1 VLPKPSLLWRTI
13 SPAWSIACCANDRGA
28 ASDRKKYWR
37 RLLNRA
43 RLRAGLR
50 IAPPSVKGASTVENR
65 TTDYETLQSPW
76 TPRGSRITT
85 KPYGSF
91 SGVPHV
97 PLAGDLGGEASELR
111 ALFFDHVPAMSVS
124 GFATAACAGDC
135 GVEWHGNGRIAGG
148 GCVSRLALQLET
160 GKTAGLPK
168 VVTPL
173 PARGFC
179 GTLPVLQP
187 LLHFPRNHPAQGPL
201 DTRDLANA
209 FRESRPK
216 RRRA

>member
-1 VLPKPSLLWRTI
+1 METPTEPGETTGRPT
-13 SPAWSIACCANDRGA
+13 
-28 ASDRKKYWR
+28 R
-37 RLLNRA
+37 RCPI
-43 RLRAGLR
+43 GQ
-50 IAPPSVKGASTVENR
+50 GASTVENR
-65 TTDYETLQSPW
+65 TTDHETLQSPW

-111 ALFFDHVPAMSVS
+111 ALSFDHVPAMSVS

-148 GCVSRLALQLET
+148 GCVSRLALQLQI
-160 GKTAGLPK
+160 GKTAGLPRA
-168 VVTPL
+168 VTPL

-187 LLHFPRNHPAQGPL
+187 SCTSRGNTRPRSSGYARFGQRFPGVRA
-201 DTRDLANA
+201 
-209 FRESRPK
+209 K

>member
-1 VLPKPSLLWRTI
+1 VTFAAALVSLVTCSNLGLR
-13 SPAWSIACCANDRGA
+13 PAWRHALCIERPEEKARGLLYALTANDRGV

-65 TTDYETLQSPW
+65 TTDHETLQSPW

-85 KPYGSF
+85 KPYGSFSF

-148 GCVSRLALQLET
+148 GC
-160 GKTAGLPK
+160 
-168 VVTPL
+168 
-173 PARGFC
+173 ARGS
-179 GTLPVLQP
+179 LYNLRPEKP
-187 LLHFPRNHPAQGPL
+187 QGC
-201 DTRDLANA
+201 RG
-209 FRESRPK
+209 R
-216 RRRA
+216 